1 VSELGNQTT
10 LLTNMEKEQ
19 DAVSDFSGNLIFK
32 PSKSSKDDEVILNVS
47 PKKYD
52 KPKDQI
58 FLDFFSIYTK
68 SFVDEKKSEQTR
80 KVLPAQS

>member
-19 DAVSDFSGNLIFK
+19 DAVSDFSGNLTFK
-32 PSKSSKDDEVILNVS
+32 PNKSSKDDEVILNVS

>member
-1 VSELGNQTT
+1 MSELGNQTT

-19 DAVSDFSGNLIFK
+19 DAVSDFSRNLTFK
-32 PSKSSKDDEVILNVS
+32 PNKSSKDDEVILNVS

-68 SFVDEKKSEQTR
+68 SFVHEKKSEQTR

>member
-1 VSELGNQTT
+1 
-10 LLTNMEKEQ
+10 MEKDQ
-19 DAVSDFSGNLIFK
+19 DAVSDFSNNLTFK
-32 PSKSSKDDEVILNVS
+32 GPQAKNNQDDEVILNVS

-68 SFVDEKKSEQTR
+68 NFVDEKKQESQQVQR
-80 KVLPAQS
+80 NRAAQLAQE